1 MSSFHPESVYIF
13 IKARRLCRSSVIDI
27 YDIVINVNDKPI
39 RCLCDNEGKNKRP
52 SSRHLILLRRAQLF
66 FLLKNLSGTTNIRAP
81 SCFHFL
87 SLINSIQDNGSTQRE
102 KKSNR
107 VEGRTNFSTL
117 FFFSFPFLFF
127 FFFFVFT
134 LKSDFRACSLW
145 YILRGSRGRS
155 RWVNMSRRGWHGG
168 PGGSGRRSG
177 NGNSPCIERGCRCS
191 PRVSPWWATHNF

>member
-27 YDIVINVNDKPI
+27 YDIVINVNDRPI

-66 FLLKNLSGTTNIRAP
+66 FLLKNSSGTTNIRAP

-87 SLINSIQDNGSTQRE
+87 SLINSIQDNGSTER

-117 FFFSFPFLFF
+117 FFFSFPFILFF
-127 FFFFVFT
+127 FFPFQDDKRARGKYYLAGLKTIYYFARFDVCLLFFR
-134 LKSDFRACSLW
+134 D
-145 YILRGSRGRS
+145 ILFVEKKKEKRNSEEAR
-155 RWVNMSRRGWHGG
+155 VHGENVG
-168 PGGSGRRSG
+168 EEKDESYGITI
-177 NGNSPCIERGCRCS
+177 CC
-191 PRVSPWWATHNF
+191 V